1 VKESAKHAGCNAGL
15 ARDERFLTV
24 ASPADRPP
32 DRSVNTAIVK
42 SVTRA
47 DIVAWTLSALVLC
60 IVVALHL
67 LPALLAGLLVF
78 ELVNVLTP
86 WLRVRAFGRDG
97 PRVLAVTLIASV
109 VVAALVA
116 AGVGLVAF
124 LRSSGE
130 SLPLLMQKMAQIVED
145 ARAEL
150 PAELL
155 DYVPEDAATLQQ
167 TLVEWLR
174 THADF
179 LQLAGRDLGRS
190 LVHVLMGL
198 VIGALLSLQKVTR
211 HPDRRTLSERIA
223 RQAER
228 LASAFRRVVFAQF
241 WISSINTLLTW
252 LYLGVVLPMFGVH
265 LPLVKVLV
273 AITFVVG
280 LLPIIG
286 NLISNTA
293 IIIVSLSQGLP
304 VAVASLAYLIVIH
317 KLEYF
322 LNARIVGSHINARA
336 WELLIA
342 MLVMEAA
349 FGIPGLV
356 AAPIFYAYFKDELH

>member
-1 VKESAKHAGCNAGL
+1 MNIAVTN
-15 ARDERFLTV
+15 
-24 ASPADRPP
+24 
-32 DRSVNTAIVK
+32 

-47 DIVAWTLSALVLC
+47 DIVAWGVSALALVGALK
-60 IVVALHL
+60 LHL

-86 WLRVRAFGRDG
+86 WMRVRGLGRDG
-97 PRVLAVTLIASV
+97 PRLLAVTLIATV

-116 AGVGLVAF
+116 AGIGLAAF
-124 LRSSGE
+124 LRNSGE
-130 SLPLLMQKMAQIVED
+130 SLPILMQRMAQIVED
-145 ARAEL
+145 ARAHL
-150 PAELL
+150 PAEWLAH
-155 DYVPEDAATLQQ
+155 VPEDADTLQR
-167 TLVEWLR
+167 TLVDWLR
-174 THADF
+174 SNSGS
-179 LQLAGRDLGRS
+179 LPLAGRDFGRT
-190 LVHVLMGL
+190 LVHVLMGMI
-198 VIGALLSLQKVTR
+198 IGALLSLQR
-211 HPDRRTLSERIA
+211 AARPMDRRPLSERIT

-241 WISSINTLLTW
+241 WISAINTFVTW
-252 LYLGVVLPMFGVH
+252 LYLGVALPLFGVD
-265 LPLVKVLV
+265 LPLVKSLV
-273 AITFVVG
+273 AITFIAG

-304 VAVASLAYLIVIH
+304 VAATSFVYLVFIH

-349 FGIPGLV
+349 FGIPGLI
-356 AAPIFYAYFKDELH
+356 AAPIYYAYFKEELHDKGLV

>member
-1 VKESAKHAGCNAGL
+1 
-15 ARDERFLTV
+15 
-24 ASPADRPP
+24 
-32 DRSVNTAIVK
+32 VNTAIVK

-356 AAPIFYAYFKDELH
+356 AAPIFYAYFKDELHEKGLV